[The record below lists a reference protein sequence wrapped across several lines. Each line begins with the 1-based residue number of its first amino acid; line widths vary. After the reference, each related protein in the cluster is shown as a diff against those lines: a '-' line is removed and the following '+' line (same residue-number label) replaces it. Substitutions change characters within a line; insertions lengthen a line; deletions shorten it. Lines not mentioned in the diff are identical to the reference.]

1 MSSSSKKDGNEK
13 RDSLVDQVFSW
24 SLHDIFNHNL
34 YKDKVNK
41 IPKTFSSV
49 NQYLDS
55 YRYPLLEE
63 THADFLSN
71 MMNLY
76 KAPKCKILSV
86 EKHKHYKPP
95 RNFIYT
101 MLLDHMG
108 EDGTPDKNVYKPQ
121 GSDII
126 AFSDVRPERVKDF
139 VRVSYIPAMIL
150 GVDDEEI
157 PYLVKVL
164 TSKPII
170 VEDENGEENLI
181 NDPLF
186 AVYLINMTTNLRIW
200 RALHPS
206 GARNENI
213 IKEALRANSQAEVDC
228 NICSQE
234 AELVLSKGLQSFNL
248 NESQFG
254 AVLRSIATSSCSHK
268 NSVKLIWGPPGT
280 GKTKTIGILLWAL
293 LKMKCKAL
301 TCAPTNT
308 AVVEVTRRLMSIVG
322 ETLES
327 NNYGLGDIVL
337 FGNDKRMNIDARG
350 DLGDV
355 FLDYRSK
362 ILWDC
367 LNPRTGWGVQLK
379 SMICLL
385 EEAYQQ
391 FLVYGENKKLEKEK
405 DVSCKM
411 EQMEEIEEETVG
423 LSVTVGQSGESS
435 TGEEAVNEEFSEF
448 LLKRFSLIEK
458 DMRFSIESISSHMPT
473 SFISVTMVNKM
484 YTTLDLLKF
493 FRVSLVKDS
502 YSNQELKKVFS
513 DSEIKD
519 CSSKTTSVL
528 LLRKSR
534 VECLEVLRFLEEFKF
549 PNFHDVGSI
558 KEFCLQKACLIFCT
572 ASSSAKLST
581 IKELKLVIIDEAAQL
596 KECESAIPLQLT
608 YVRHAILIGDERQLP
623 AMVQSKISEKA
634 EFGRSLFERLVS
646 LGQNKHLL
654 NIQYRMHPSIS
665 VFPNVEFYNKQI
677 LDAPTVKGR
686 TYTRNLLQG
695 RMYGPFS
702 FIDVSYG
709 KEEFNDMHSCRNP
722 VEVAV
727 ISAIIENLYKA
738 SIANNNKVSVGVISP
753 YKAQVFALIDKLGN
767 RFEAHSNF
775 SVSVRS
781 VDGFQ
786 GAEEDVIIMSTV
798 RSNGNGSVGFLS
810 NHQRTNVALTRA
822 RYCLWVVGNGQ
833 TLMNSDSVWRKLVQ
847 SSKDRGCFFRVDDD
861 KMLSK
866 AVIDSLIELNQ
877 LEDLLN
883 MDSLLFK
890 GAKWKV
896 IFGDGF
902 WSSLSGIKSV
912 EFRKNLVSLLMKLSS
927 GWRQRSQKEKELKTN
942 DGDVAQLLQRNQ
954 INGRLNLLWTTD
966 IVKEKSNYIQ
976 VLKILDILPSAEIP
990 PRLAKSLDAIFQS
1003 YTVQKMCRCKHKRL
1017 EGVLEVPMSW
1027 EISPDDTIGAGTNYE
1042 DLSAALAS
1050 LNLAKEHIPKSHG
1063 SRGQSSRASKPRGFR
1078 NKATSKQEWHVV

>member
-1 MSSSSKKDGNEK
+1 MSSSSKKDSNEK
-13 RDSLVDQVFSW
+13 TDSFVDKVFSW
-24 SLHDIFNHNL
+24 SLHDIFNHDL

-55 YRYPLLEE
+55 YCYPLLEE
-63 THADFLSN
+63 THADLLSN

-101 MLLDHMG
+101 MLLDHTG
-108 EDGTPDKNVYKPQ
+108 EDGKSVKDVYKPQ

-150 GVDDEEI
+150 GVDDGEI

-213 IKEALRANSQAEVDC
+213 IKEVLRANSKAEVDC
-228 NICSQE
+228 NICSKE

-248 NESQFG
+248 NESQLG

-293 LKMKCKAL
+293 LKMKYKAL

-308 AVVEVTRRLMSIVG
+308 AVVEVTTRLMSIVR

-391 FLVYGENKKLEKEK
+391 FFVYRENKNKEKEK
-405 DVSCKM
+405 DISCTM
-411 EQMEEIEEETVG
+411 EQMEVIDEETEC
-423 LSVTVGQSGESS
+423 LSVTVGHSGESS
-435 TGEEAVNEEFSEF
+435 NCDEAVNEEFSEF
-448 LLKRFSLIEK
+448 LLKRFYLIEK
-458 DMRFSIESISSHMPT
+458 NMRFSIESICSHMPT

-484 YTTLDLLKF
+484 YTALNLLKF
-493 FRVSLVKDS
+493 FGRVD
-502 YSNQELKKVFS
+502 
-513 DSEIKD
+513 
-519 CSSKTTSVL
+519 
-528 LLRKSR
+528 
-534 VECLEVLRFLEEFKF
+534 CLEVLRSLEKFKF
-549 PNFHDVGSI
+549 PNFHDERSI
-558 KEFCLQKACLIFCT
+558 NEFCLGKACLIFCT
-572 ASSSAKLST
+572 ASSSAKLSD

-608 YVRHAILIGDERQLP
+608 DVRHAILIGDERQLP

-695 RMYGPFS
+695 RMYGSFS
-702 FIDVSYG
+702 FIDVSHG
-709 KEEFNDMHSCRNP
+709 KEEFDDMHSCKNP

-727 ISAIIENLYKA
+727 ISVIIENLYKA
-738 SIANNNKVSVGVISP
+738 SIANNNKVSVGIISP
-753 YKAQVFALIDKLGN
+753 YKAQVFALVDKLGN

-833 TLMNSDSVWRKLVQ
+833 TLMNSNSVWRKLVQ
-847 SSKDRGCFFRVDDD
+847 SAKDRGCFFRVDDD

-866 AVIDSLIELNQ
+866 AVIDALIELNQ
-877 LEDLLN
+877 LEDLLKR
-883 MDSLLFK
+883 DALLFI
-890 GAKWKV
+890 GAKWQV

-912 EFRKNLVSLLMKLSS
+912 EARKNLVSLLMKLSS
-927 GWRQRSQKEKELKTN
+927 GWRQRSQREKELKTN
-942 DGDVAQLLQRNQ
+942 NGDVAQLLQRNQ

-976 VLKILDILPSAEIP
+976 VLKFLDILPSAEIP
-990 PRLAKSLDAIFQS
+990 RLAKSLNVIFQS
-1003 YTVQKMCRCKHKRL
+1003 YTVKKMDRCKYRRL

-1027 EISPDDTIGAGTNYE
+1027 EISPDDAIGTGTNYE

-1050 LNLAKEHIPKSHG
+1050 LNLAKEHISNSKSHG
-1063 SRGQSSRASKPRGFR
+1063 SRGQSSRATKPRRFR
-1078 NKATSKQEWHVV
+1078 NKSTSKQEWHVV

>member
-1 MSSSSKKDGNEK
+1 MSSSSKKDGNEN
-13 RDSLVDQVFSW
+13 RDSLVDKVFSW
-24 SLHDIFNHNL
+24 SLHDIFNHHL

-63 THADFLSN
+63 THADLFSN

-86 EKHKHYKPP
+86 EKHKQYKPP

-101 MLLDHMG
+101 MLLDQMG
-108 EDGTPDKNVYKPQ
+108 EDGKPDKDVYKPQ

-181 NDPLF
+181 NDPFF

-213 IKEALRANSQAEVDC
+213 IKEVLRANSKAEVDC

-248 NESQFG
+248 NESQLG

-268 NSVKLIWGPPGT
+268 NLVKLIWGPPGT
-280 GKTKTIGILLWAL
+280 GKTKTIGILLWEL

-308 AVVEVTRRLMSIVG
+308 AVLEVTTRLMSIVR

-337 FGNDKRMNIDARG
+337 FGNVKRMNIDARG
-350 DLGDV
+350 DLVDV
-355 FLDYRSK
+355 FLDYRSE

-367 LNPRTGWGVQLK
+367 LNPHTGWGVQLK

-391 FLVYGENKKLEKEK
+391 FLVYRKNKNKEKEKEK
-405 DVSCKM
+405 DISCTM
-411 EQMEEIEEETVG
+411 EQMEEIEEETAG
-423 LSVTVGQSGESS
+423 LSVTVEQSGESS
-435 TGEEAVNEEFSEF
+435 NREEAVNEEFSEF

-458 DMRFSIESISSHMPT
+458 NMKFSIESICSHMPT
-473 SFISVTMVNKM
+473 SFISVRLVNKM

-493 FRVSLVKDS
+493 FRISLVNGS
-502 YSNQELKKVFS
+502 FSNQKLKIVFS

-519 CSSKTTSVL
+519 SSKKTTSVL

-534 VECLEVLRFLEEFKF
+534 VECLEVLRFLEQFKF
-549 PNFHDVGSI
+549 PNFQGVRSLN
-558 KEFCLQKACLIFCT
+558 EFCLQMACLIFCT

-623 AMVQSKISEKA
+623 AMVHSKISEKA

-654 NIQYRMHPSIS
+654 NIQYIMHPSIS

-677 LDAPTVKGR
+677 LDAPTVKER
-686 TYTRNLLQG
+686 SYTINLLQG
-695 RMYGPFS
+695 RMYGSFS
-702 FIDVSYG
+702 FIDVSHG
-709 KEEFNDMHSCRNP
+709 KEEFNDMR
-722 VEVAV
+722 AQ
-727 ISAIIENLYKA
+727 L
-738 SIANNNKVSVGVISP
+738 VGIISP
-753 YKAQVFALIDKLGN
+753 YKAQVFALMDKLGKKY
-767 RFEAHSNF
+767 EARSNF

-833 TLMNSDSVWRKLVQ
+833 TLMNSYSVWRKLVQ
-847 SSKDRGCFFRVDDD
+847 SAKDRGCFFSVDDD

-866 AVIDSLIELNQ
+866 AVIDALIELNQ
-877 LEDLLN
+877 LEDLLKR
-883 MDSLLFK
+883 DSLLFK
-890 GAKWKV
+890 GAKWQV

-902 WSSLSGIKSV
+902 WSSLSGINSV
-912 EFRKNLVSLLMKLSS
+912 EARKNLVFLLMKLSS
-927 GWRQRSQKEKELKTN
+927 GCRQRSQREKELETN
-942 DGDVAQLLQRNQ
+942 NGDVAQLLQRNQ

-966 IVKEKSNYIQ
+966 IVKEKSSYIQ
-976 VLKILDILPSAEIP
+976 VLNFLDILPSAEIP
-990 PRLAKSLDAIFQS
+990 RLTK
-1003 YTVQKMCRCKHKRL
+1003 K
-1017 EGVLEVPMSW
+1017 VPMSW
-1027 EISPDDTIGAGTNYE
+1027 PDDTIGTGTNYE

-1050 LNLAKEHIPKSHG
+1050 LNLAREHISKSHG
-1063 SRGQSSRASKPRGFR
+1063 SSKLESID
-1078 NKATSKQEWHVV
+1078 KETICESHLKIVK

>member
-13 RDSLVDQVFSW
+13 RDSLVDKVFSW
-24 SLHDIFNHNL
+24 SLHDIFNHHL

-63 THADFLSN
+63 THADLVSN

-76 KAPKCKILSV
+76 KAPKCRILSV
-86 EKHKHYKPP
+86 QKHKHYKPP

-101 MLLDHMG
+101 MLLGHMG
-108 EDGTPDKNVYKPQ
+108 EDGKPDKDGYEPQ

-157 PYLVKVL
+157 PYLVNVR

-186 AVYLINMTTNLRIW
+186 AVYLTNMTTNLRIW

-213 IKEALRANSQAEVDC
+213 IKEVLRANSQAEVDC

-248 NESQFG
+248 NESQLG

-308 AVVEVTRRLMSIVG
+308 AVLEVTTRLMSIVR

-337 FGNDKRMNIDARG
+337 FGNVKRMNIDARG
-350 DLGDV
+350 DLVDV

-367 LNPRTGWGVQLK
+367 LNPHTGWGAQLK

-391 FLVYGENKKLEKEK
+391 FL
-405 DVSCKM
+405 SCLREFNDTIPYAFASIRCPSRHSQIRK
-411 EQMEEIEEETVG
+411 G
-423 LSVTVGQSGESS
+423 KFCNS
-435 TGEEAVNEEFSEF
+435 TPQT
-448 LLKRFSLIEK
+448 IC
-458 DMRFSIESISSHMPT
+458 SHMPT

-493 FRVSLVKDS
+493 FRISLVNGS
-502 YSNQELKKVFS
+502 YSNQELKNVFS

-519 CSSKTTSVL
+519 CSKKTTSVL

-534 VECLEVLRFLEEFKF
+534 VECLEVLKFLEQFKF
-549 PNFHDVGSI
+549 RHFHGVRSVN
-558 KEFCLQKACLIFCT
+558 EFCLENACLIFCT

-581 IKELKLVIIDEAAQL
+581 IKKLKLVIIDEAAQL

-623 AMVQSKISEKA
+623 AMVHSKISEKA

-677 LDAPTVKGR
+677 LDAPTVKER
-686 TYTRNLLQG
+686 SYTRNLLQG
-695 RMYGPFS
+695 RMYGSFS
-702 FIDVSYG
+702 FIDVFHG
-709 KEEFNDMHSCRNP
+709 KEEFNDMHSCKNP

-738 SIANNNKVSVGVISP
+738 SIAKNNKVSVGIISP
-753 YKAQVFALIDKLGN
+753 YKAQVFALMDKLGKKY
-767 RFEAHSNF
+767 EARSNF

-810 NHQRTNVALTRA
+810 NHQRINVALTRA

-833 TLMNSDSVWRKLVQ
+833 TLLNSDSVWRKLVQ
-847 SSKDRGCFFRVDDD
+847 SAKERECFFSVDDD

-866 AVIDSLIELNQ
+866 AVIDALIELNQ
-877 LEDLLN
+877 LEDLLKR
-883 MDSLLFK
+883 DSSLFK
-890 GAKWKV
+890 GAKWQV
-896 IFGDGF
+896 IFSDGF
-902 WSSLSGIKSV
+902 WSSLWGIKSV
-912 EFRKNLVSLLMKLSS
+912 EVRKNLVSLLMKLSS
-927 GWRQRSQKEKELKTN
+927 GWRQRSQREKDLKTN
-942 DGDVAQLLQRNQ
+942 DGDVAQLLQRNH
-954 INGRLNLLWTTD
+954 INGRLNLLWTID
-966 IVKEKSNYIQ
+966 IAKEKSNYIQ
-976 VLKILDILPSAEIP
+976 VLKVLDILPSAEIP
-990 PRLAKSLDAIFQS
+990 RFTKSLDVIFRS
-1003 YTVQKMCRCKHKRL
+1003 YTVEKMYRCKYKHL

-1027 EISPDDTIGAGTNYE
+1027 PDDTIRTGTNYE

-1050 LNLAKEHIPKSHG
+1050 LNLDNEHISKSYG
-1063 SRGQSSRASKPRGFR
+1063 SRGQSSRATKPRGFR

>member
-1 MSSSSKKDGNEK
+1 MSSSSKKDSNEK
-13 RDSLVDQVFSW
+13 TDSFVDKVFSW
-24 SLHDIFNHNL
+24 SLHDIFNHDL
-34 YKDKVNK
+34 YKDKVSK

-63 THADFLSN
+63 THADLLSN
-71 MMNLY
+71 MMNMC

-108 EDGTPDKNVYKPQ
+108 EDGKPDKDVYKPQ

-150 GVDDEEI
+150 GVDEEM
-157 PYLVKVL
+157 PYLVEVL

-181 NDPLF
+181 KDPLF
-186 AVYLINMTTNLRIW
+186 AVFLINMTTNLRIW

-213 IKEALRANSQAEVDC
+213 IKEVLRANSKAEVDC

-248 NESQFG
+248 NESQLG

-308 AVVEVTRRLMSIVG
+308 AVLEVTTRLMSIVR

-337 FGNDKRMNIDARG
+337 FGNGKRMNIDARG
-350 DLGDV
+350 DLLDV

-379 SMICLL
+379 SMMCLL

-391 FLVYGENKKLEKEK
+391 FLVYGENKNQEKEK
-405 DVSCKM
+405 DISCKM
-411 EQMEEIEEETVG
+411 EETDEETVS
-423 LSVTVGQSGESS
+423 LSVTVGQSGKSS
-435 TGEEAVNEEFSEF
+435 NGEEAVNEEFSEF
-448 LLKRFSLIEK
+448 LLKRFYLIEK
-458 DMRFSIESISSHMPT
+458 NMRFSIESICSHMPT
-473 SFISVTMVNKM
+473 SFISATMVNKM
-484 YTTLDLLKF
+484 YTSLSLLKF
-493 FRVSLVKDS
+493 FRVSLVKGS
-502 YSNQELKKVFS
+502 FSNQELKKVFS

-519 CSSKTTSVL
+519 CSNKTTSAV

-534 VECLEVLRFLEEFKF
+534 VDCLEVLRSLEEFKF
-549 PNFHDVGSI
+549 PNFGDVRSI
-558 KEFCLQKACLIFCT
+558 KKFCLQKACLIFCT
-572 ASSSAKLST
+572 ASSSAKLSD

-608 YVRHAILIGDERQLP
+608 DVRHAILIGDERQLP

-677 LDAPTVKGR
+677 LDAPSVKEIS
-686 TYTRNLLQG
+686 YTRNLLQG
-695 RMYGPFS
+695 RMYGSFS
-702 FIDVSYG
+702 FIDVLMG
-709 KEEFNDMHSCRNP
+709 RRNSMKYT
-722 VEVAV
+722 ALHLHLH
-727 ISAIIENLYKA
+727 AA

-767 RFEAHSNF
+767 RFEANRNF

-798 RSNGNGSVGFLS
+798 RSNTNGSVGFLS

-833 TLMNSDSVWRKLVQ
+833 TLLNSDSVWRKLVQ
-847 SSKDRGCFFRVDDD
+847 SATDRGCFFSVYDD

-866 AVIDSLIELNQ
+866 AVIDALIELNQ
-877 LEDLLN
+877 LEGLLKK
-883 MDSLLFK
+883 DSLLFK
-890 GAKWKV
+890 GAKWQV
-896 IFGDGF
+896 IFSDGF
-902 WSSLSGIKSV
+902 WSCLSGIKSV
-912 EFRKNLVSLLMKLSS
+912 EVRKSLVSLLMKLSS
-927 GWRQRSQKEKELKTN
+927 GWRQRSQREKELKAD

-976 VLKILDILPSAEIP
+976 VLKFLDILPSAEIP
-990 PRLAKSLDAIFQS
+990 RLAKSLNVIFQS
-1003 YTVQKMCRCKHKRL
+1003 YTVQKMYRCKYKCL

-1027 EISPDDTIGAGTNYE
+1027 EISPDDASGTGTNYE
-1042 DLSAALAS
+1042 DLSVALAS
-1050 LNLAKEHIPKSHG
+1050 LNLAKEHISNSKSHG
-1063 SRGQSSRASKPRGFR
+1063 SRLCTGKSHSSKPIWYMHKCP
-1078 NKATSKQEWHVV
+1078 N

>member
-1 MSSSSKKDGNEK
+1 MSSSSKEEGNKK
-13 RDSLVDQVFSW
+13 RDSLVDKVFSW
-24 SLHDIFNHNL
+24 SLHDIFNHDL

-63 THADFLSN
+63 THADLLSN

-86 EKHKHYKPP
+86 QKHKHYKPP

-101 MLLDHMG
+101 ILFDHIG
-108 EDGTPDKNVYKPQ
+108 EDGKPDKDVYKPQ

-150 GVDDEEI
+150 GVD
-157 PYLVKVL
+157 
-164 TSKPII
+164 
-170 VEDENGEENLI
+170 ENGEDNLI

-200 RALHPS
+200 RALQPS
-206 GARNENI
+206 GTRNENI
-213 IKEALRANSQAEVDC
+213 FKEVLRANSKAEVDC

-234 AELVLSKGLQSFNL
+234 AELALSKGLQSFNL
-248 NESQFG
+248 NESQLG
-254 AVLRSIATSSCSHK
+254 EVLRTIATSSCSHK

-308 AVVEVTRRLMSIVG
+308 AVVEVTTRLMSIVR

-350 DLGDV
+350 DLRDV
-355 FLDYRSK
+355 FLDYRK
-362 ILWDC
+362 
-367 LNPRTGWGVQLK
+367 
-379 SMICLL
+379 
-385 EEAYQQ
+385 
-391 FLVYGENKKLEKEK
+391 
-405 DVSCKM
+405 
-411 EQMEEIEEETVG
+411 EETVG
-423 LSVTVGQSGESS
+423 VSVSVGQSGESS
-435 TGEEAVNEEFSEF
+435 TGEEEEAVNEEFSEF
-448 LLKRFSLIEK
+448 LLKRFYLIEK
-458 DMRFSIESISSHMPT
+458 DMRFSIKSICSHMPT

-493 FRVSLVKDS
+493 FRVSLVKGS

-519 CSSKTTSVL
+519 CSNKTTPVL
-528 LLRKSR
+528 LLRKNR
-534 VECLEVLRFLEEFKF
+534 VECLEVLKFLEEFKF
-549 PNFHDVGSI
+549 PNFQGVGSI

-581 IKELKLVIIDEAAQL
+581 IKELKLVIIDEAAQH
-596 KECESAIPLQLT
+596 KECESSIPLQLT

-665 VFPNVEFYNKQI
+665 VFSNVEFYNKQI
-677 LDAPTVKGR
+677 LDAPTVKER
-686 TYTRNLLQG
+686 SYTRNLLQG
-695 RMYGPFS
+695 RMYGSFS

-727 ISAIIENLYKA
+727 ISVIIENLYKA
-738 SIANNNKVSVGVISP
+738 SIANKNKVSVGVISP
-753 YKAQVFALIDKLGN
+753 YKAQVFALMDKLGN
-767 RFEAHSNF
+767 KYEAHSNF

-833 TLMNSDSVWRKLVQ
+833 TLMNSDSVWKKLVQ
-847 SSKDRGCFFRVDDD
+847 SAKGRGCFFRVDDD

-866 AVIDSLIELNQ
+866 AVINALIELNQ
-877 LEDLLN
+877 LEDLLKR
-883 MDSLLFK
+883 DSLLFK
-890 GAKWKV
+890 GAKGQV
-896 IFGDGF
+896 IFSDGF
-902 WSSLSGIKSV
+902 WSSLWGIKSV
-912 EFRKNLVSLLMKLSS
+912 EVRKNLVSLLMKLSS

-954 INGRLNLLWTTD
+954 INRHLNLLWTTD

-976 VLKILDILPSAEIP
+976 VLNFLDILPSAEIP

-1027 EISPDDTIGAGTNYE
+1027 EFSPDDTIGAGTNYE

-1050 LNLAKEHIPKSHG
+1050 LNHAKEHTSNSKSHG
-1063 SRGQSSRASKPRGFR
+1063 SSSRTLKVSLISGDMQGSEFTSHKAQGFQEQVYI
-1078 NKATSKQEWHVV
+1078 KAGVARSLRRDDELKVLAGIFPAVYYYLHFSRSRQTVFLDIYTL